1 MCAGCAITAA
11 SAATGLR
18 TWLQARGYTW
28 LTPARL
34 RRITLAAM
42 VAAGVVS
49 TVGFS
54 GSTPPAK
61 AAQHQVSSTPPAHAA
76 KHHLAVRA
84 TR

>member
-1 MCAGCAITAA
+1 
-11 SAATGLR
+11 
-18 TWLQARGYTW
+18 
-28 LTPARL
+28 
-34 RRITLAAM
+34 M